1 MANLNELKIRI
12 RSVKSTQKITKAK
25 QMVAAAKL
33 RKAEEAATMARPYAE
48 RMEAVLANLA
58 SGVGDLSNAPKLL
71 AGNGSDK
78 VNLLIVAT
86 ADRGLCGAFNT
97 NIVRKAREAIVRL
110 QGEGKQVKVICIG
123 KKGRDQLKRLYGE
136 LIIKTVELSEVK
148 KVGFAN
154 AKEIADDI
162 LSRFD
167 EGEFDIAHLFFG
179 KFKNV
184 LTQVPTELQIIP
196 AKAPE
201 DADMPDLAGAVY
213 EYEPDEEEILKTL
226 LPRYVAIQMFRAL
239 LENAAS
245 EQAAS
250 MTAMDNATRNAG
262 EMIDDLTLQFN
273 RARQAKITTE
283 LIEIIAGAES
293 V

>member
-1 MANLNELKIRI
+1 MANLNELKLRI

-71 AGNGSDK
+71 AGTGSDK

-110 QGEGKQVKVICIG
+110 QGEGKEVKIICIG

-154 AKEIADDI
+154 AKEIADDV
-162 LSRFD
+162 LARF
-167 EGEFDIAHLFFG
+167 EAGEFDIAHLFFG

-184 LTQVPTELQIIP
+184 LTQVPTEIQVIP

-201 DADMPDLAGAVY
+201 NAELPDLAGAIY

-226 LPRYVAIQMFRAL
+226 LPRYVAVQMFRAL

-262 EMIDDLTLQFN
+262 DMIDDLTLQFN